1 VTADRQTAGAAAPLE
16 LDGVAAR
23 FDHACV
29 AAPRIRDL
37 LPLYQ
42 GVLGGVF
49 HQGGDNVRVG
59 YRALQLEY
67 ANGSRFELMEP
78 LRGSTFL
85 DSFFARGG
93 GLHHVTFKVDDVV
106 AAARAAEAAGLTV
119 VGLYT
124 DDPEWKEAFV
134 HPRSASGVLVQL
146 AQAAPGVPRRA
157 TDFGLDDVLA
167 GRGAGGNG
175 EPSP

>member
-1 VTADRQTAGAAAPLE
+1 MTRGEPATRLE
-16 LDGVAAR
+16 LPGVDAV
-23 FDHACV
+23 FDHACA

-42 GVLGGVF
+42 GVLNGRF
-49 HQGGDNVRVG
+49 LQGGDNARVG
-59 YRALQLEY
+59 YRAIQLEY
-67 ANGSRFELMEP
+67 ADGTRFELMEP

-93 GLHHVTFKVDDVV
+93 GLHHVTFKVPDLL
-106 AAARAAEAAGLTV
+106 AAVEAAEAAGLRV

-124 DDPEWKEAFV
+124 EDPDWQEAFI
-134 HPRSASGVLVQL
+134 HPRSIGGVLVQL
-146 AQAAPGVPRRA
+146 AQAAPGLLEAIPSQ
-157 TDFGLDDVLA
+157 TLEDVLA
-167 GRGAGGNG
+167 GRGANGNG

>member
-1 VTADRQTAGAAAPLE
+1 MTGLE
-16 LDGVAAR
+16 LDGVEAV

-42 GVLGGVF
+42 RVLRGEFV
-49 HQGGDNVRVG
+49 QGGDNARVG
-59 YRALQLEY
+59 YRALQLSY
-67 ANGSRFELMEP
+67 TDGGRFELMEP

-93 GLHHVTFKVDDVV
+93 GLHHVTFKVADLAAAVK
-106 AAARAAEAAGLTV
+106 AARAAGLEV
-119 VGLYT
+119 VGVYD
-124 DDPEWKEAFV
+124 DDPRWKEAFL
-134 HPRSASGVLVQL
+134 HPRSAAGVLVQL
-146 AQAAPGVPRRA
+146 AETEPGFPPA
-157 TDFGLDDVLA
+157 TPHVMLEDVLA
-167 GRGAGGNG
+167 GRGVPGNG